1 MSKYVLLLFIIL
13 VLSCQDKQNSF
24 AKASEAHLDD
34 EVLYEMASTYLF
46 ALPQAAADEAHPVT
60 EDLVKLGK
68 ELYFEKAISLD
79 KTVSC
84 NTCHP
89 LDNFGADNKALSEG
103 VGGRK
108 GSRNSP
114 STYNAALHLAQFWD
128 GRAKDVESQVEG
140 PLLNPNE
147 MAMPSKK
154 AVVQRLKQR
163 PKYMTLFAQAYPHN
177 AQITY
182 DKIAQAIGA
191 FERSLMTPSRLDD
204 YLEGDLSSLSI
215 QEKQGLKKMLDFG
228 CIPCHSGSTM
238 GGAMYQK
245 FGLFDEYQRFTK
257 SENHDAGKMLVTEL
271 PGDKDVFKV
280 PSLRNVTQTA
290 PYFHDGSVEKLED
303 AVQIMANLQLGRTL
317 SDQDIKDIVA
327 FLGVSADW
335 RDDSKSSFLNID
347 KQMTE
352 K

>member
-1 MSKYVLLLFIIL
+1 MPKYILLLFIIL

-24 AKASEAHLDD
+24 VTTSEAHLDD

-46 ALPQAAADEAHPVT
+46 ALPHTAADEAHPIT
-60 EDLVKLGK
+60 DDLVKLGK

-89 LDNFGADNKALSEG
+89 LDNFGADNKAFSEG

-140 PLLNPNE
+140 PLFNPNE

-154 AVVQRLKQR
+154 AVVQRLNQQ
-163 PKYMTLFAQAYPHN
+163 PKYKTLFAQAYPHN

-204 YLEGDLSSLSI
+204 YLEGDLSSLSN

-317 SDQDIKDIVA
+317 SEQDIKDIVA

-335 RDDSKSSFLNID
+335 
-347 KQMTE
+347 
-352 K
+352 